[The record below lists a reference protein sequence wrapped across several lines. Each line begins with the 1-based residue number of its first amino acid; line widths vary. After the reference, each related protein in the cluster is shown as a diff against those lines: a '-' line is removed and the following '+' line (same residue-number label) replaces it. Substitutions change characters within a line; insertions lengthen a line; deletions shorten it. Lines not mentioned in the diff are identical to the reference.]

1 MYRNAFYN
9 SRNGSIFLRTWSED
23 GARIDTEIP
32 FRPFL
37 YTETTKDA
45 DATSIFRTSLRKKY
59 FRNSAERNNFVKET
73 SNTRLFG
80 NLSCEQQF
88 LIETFKDDVDDK
100 DFSKHPLKVYFL
112 DIETFSPNEFP
123 VPEQAKDPV
132 ILLTLH
138 NNLTDEI
145 HTWGVEKSYT
155 PKKRNVTYYKCKD
168 EFEMFERFINFWK
181 ADPPDIVAGW
191 NSERFDIP
199 YIINR
204 ARKLFNDDFIN
215 QISPVNKMYY
225 RTFMDDFGK
234 NTGKYII
241 YGLSCLDYMEIYKA
255 YSKGERESYSLN
267 YIGEY
272 ELKEGKLAIN
282 ATNLSSLAENDWDNF
297 VDYNIQD
304 VELLVK
310 LEKKLNYLRI
320 VRLLAYKGCTNFEAA
335 LGKVAI
341 VTGAMAIQA
350 YKHGY
355 VIPTFKNETI
365 RDSLVGGYVREP
377 ERGLKKSIVSYDVNS
392 LYPNT
397 IITLNISAETKV
409 GKIVTGEYG
418 ESEKLVLRLVNGKT
432 HELTDKQF
440 KAFIKK
446 EKLAVSKAGILYS
459 QKFKGVCP
467 SLIDKLYAERVAA
480 KNELEKLELL
490 KKKTPENI
498 ASIEYLD
505 TLQYT
510 IKILLNSI
518 YGTFANKHSAFMDI
532 DNASSITMTGQAVA
546 KSGAR
551 ILDEYIENNFNI
563 NKSCVVAG
571 DTDSVYISIQPV
583 LDKLKLKLLN
593 EELVVDEKVHSIV
606 DGLTK
611 QVNTQINIWAKN
623 DLNSLDPRF
632 EFKREVIADVGVF
645 LQKKRYIV
653 RVVHKESIPVPGGKF
668 KYVGVEIA
676 RSTMPKMVK
685 ELVKEVMENA
695 LLTNDNKH
703 TSTLYRDIYQKFIS
717 LPITEVS
724 FRSSVQNYQKYS
736 EGATLSRFNKS
747 TPCHVKASIAHNL
760 LLDELK
766 LTSKYEKI
774 QSGQKVKYFYTSKNP
789 YKLDA
794 IAFITDY
801 PKEFNSI
808 KIDYEKMFLKIVA
821 PPIERLYN
829 ALNWRLPQ
837 IGKEVQTDLFDL
849 FGCED

>member
-1 MYRNAFYN
+1 MYRNAYYN
-9 SRNGSIFLRTWSED
+9 SRNGSIFLRTWSEE
-23 GARIDTEIP
+23 GVRIDTELP
-32 FRPFL
+32 FNPFL
-37 YTETTKDA
+37 YTETTKNA
-45 DATSIFRTSLRKKY
+45 DAISIFRTDLKKRV
-59 FRNSAERNNFVKET
+59 FRNSGERHNFVKET
-73 SNTRLFG
+73 SNVRLFG

-88 LIETFKDDVDDK
+88 LIETFKNNIDDK
-100 DFSKHPLKVYFL
+100 DFSKFPLKVYFI
-112 DIETFSPNEFP
+112 DIETYSPNEFP
-123 VPEQAKDPV
+123 IPEVAKDPIV
-132 ILLTLH
+132 LLTLH
-138 NNLTDEI
+138 NNLTNEI
-145 HTWGVEKSYT
+145 HSWGVEKKYK
-155 PKKRNVTYYKCKD
+155 PKKDNVTYYHCKN
-168 EFEMFERFINFWK
+168 EVEMFERFMNFWK

-215 QISPVNKMYY
+215 QLSPVNKLYY
-225 RTFMDDFGK
+225 RTFMDDFGR
-234 NTGKYII
+234 NTGKWII

-267 YIGEY
+267 YIGEF

-282 ATNLSSLAENDWDNF
+282 ATNLSNLADTDWDNF

-341 VTGAMAIQA
+341 VTGAMAVQA
-350 YKHGY
+350 YKQGY

-365 RDSLVGGYVREP
+365 RDSLAGGYVREP
-377 ERGLKKSIVSYDVNS
+377 ERGLKRSIVSYDVNS

-397 IITLNISAETKV
+397 IITLNISAETKI
-409 GKIVTGEYG
+409 GKIIAGEYG
-418 ESEKLVLRLVNGKT
+418 VTDNLTLRLVNGKT
-432 HELTDKQF
+432 HELTTKQF

-446 EKLAVSKAGILYS
+446 EKIAVSKAGVLYS

-480 KNELEKLELL
+480 KNELEKLELM
-490 KKKTPENI
+490 KEKTSETN

-546 KSGAR
+546 KAGAR
-551 ILDEYIENNFNI
+551 ILDSYIEENFGINN
-563 NKSCVVAG
+563 SCVIAG
-571 DTDSVYISIQPV
+571 DTDSVYISIQSV
-583 LDKLKLKLLN
+583 LDKLKLPLLT
-593 EELVVDEKVHSIV
+593 EDKVVDDRVHNIV
-606 DGLTK
+606 NKLTK
-611 QVNTQINIWAKN
+611 QVNTQINIWASE

-645 LQKKRYIV
+645 LQKKRYMI

-685 ELVKEVMENA
+685 ELVKQVMESA
-695 LLTNDNKH
+695 LITNDNKH
-703 TSTLYRDIYQKFIS
+703 ASSLYRDIYQQFIS
-717 LPITEVS
+717 LPIAEVA
-724 FRSSVQNYQKYS
+724 FRSSIQNYQKYS
-736 EGATLSRFNKS
+736 EGATLHKFNKS

-766 LTSKYEKI
+766 LTGKYEKI
-774 QSGQKVKYFYTSKNP
+774 QSGQKVKYFYTVKNP

-794 IAFITDY
+794 IAFASEF
-801 PKEFNSI
+801 PKEFTTL

-821 PPIERLYN
+821 PPVERLFT

-849 FGCED
+849 FSDD

>member
-9 SRNGSIFLRTWSED
+9 SRNGSIFLRTWSEE
-23 GARIDTEIP
+23 GVRIDTEIP
-32 FRPFL
+32 FSPFL
-37 YTETTKDA
+37 YTETAKNPDA
-45 DATSIFRTSLRKKY
+45 LSIFRTDLKKRI

-73 SNTRLFG
+73 SNVRLFG

-88 LIETFKDDVDDK
+88 LIETFKDSVDDK
-100 DFSKHPLKVYFL
+100 DFSKFPLKVYSI
-112 DIETFSPNEFP
+112 DIETYSPNEFP
-123 VPEQAKDPV
+123 VPEIAKDPIV
-132 ILLTLH
+132 LLTLH
-138 NNLTDEI
+138 NNLTNEI
-145 HTWGVEKSYT
+145 HSWGVEKKYK
-155 PKKRNVTYYKCKD
+155 PKKDNVTYYRCKN
-168 EFEMFERFINFWK
+168 EFELFERFMNFWK

-204 ARKLFNDDFIN
+204 GRKLLNDDFIN
-215 QISPVNKMYY
+215 QISPVNKLYY

-234 NTGKYII
+234 NTGKWII

-282 ATNLSSLAENDWDNF
+282 ATNLSNLAETDWDNF

-320 VRLLAYKGCTNFEAA
+320 VRMLAYKGCTNFEAA

-350 YKHGY
+350 YKQGY

-365 RDSLVGGYVREP
+365 REQLAGGYVREP
-377 ERGLKKSIVSYDVNS
+377 ERGLKKAIVSYDVNS

-397 IITLNISAETKV
+397 IITLNISAETKI
-409 GKIVTGEYG
+409 GKVVTGEYG
-418 ESEKLVLRLVNGKT
+418 ETDKLTLRLVNGKT
-432 HELTDKQF
+432 HELTTKQF
-440 KAFIKK
+440 KSFIKK
-446 EKLAVSKAGILYS
+446 EKIAVSKAGVLYS

-480 KNELEKLELL
+480 KNELEKLELI
-490 KKKTPENI
+490 KNKTNEI
-498 ASIEYLD
+498 TASIEYLD

-532 DNASSITMTGQAVA
+532 DNASSITKTGQAVA
-546 KSGAR
+546 KAGAR
-551 ILDEYIENNFNI
+551 ILDQYIEDNFGI
-563 NKSCVVAG
+563 KESCVIAG
-571 DTDSVYISIQPV
+571 DTDSVYISIQSV
-583 LDKLKLKLLN
+583 LDKLNYQLLT
-593 EELVVDEKVHSIV
+593 DEKIVEDKVHNIV
-606 DGLTK
+606 NKLTK
-611 QVNTQINIWAKN
+611 HVNTEINIWAG
-623 DLNSLDPRF
+623 DELNSLDPRF

-645 LQKKRYIV
+645 LQKKRYMI

-676 RSTMPKMVK
+676 RSTMPKLVK

-695 LLTNDNKH
+695 LITNDCKY
-703 TSTLYRDIYQKFIS
+703 TTTLYRDIYQKFIS
-717 LPITEVS
+717 LPLAEVA
-724 FRSSVQNYQKYS
+724 FRSSIQNYQKYS

-760 LLDELK
+760 LLEELK

-774 QSGQKVKYFYTSKNP
+774 QSGQKVKYFYTTKNP

-794 IAFITDY
+794 IAFASEY
-801 PKEFNSI
+801 PKEFSVL

-821 PPIERLYN
+821 PPIERLFK
-829 ALNWRLPQ
+829 ALEWHLPQ

-849 FGCED
+849 FSLD